1 MKRTFQ
7 RDHLERIK
15 RRQSGYRVLLLALSL
30 NLLLQPLAVE
40 LPIINSI
47 GPIALALVILLCLI
61 RNSALQARKQLM
73 FRLGGL
79 AIFSELI
86 WLCTVYL
93 HMPWMLHLAIPR
105 LIIWSLFIGL
115 FLLRMTR
122 ALMREPYVTPSVV
135 MGAAAGYLLI
145 GYFGALLLNT
155 LLLWQP
161 EAFNLALLPPAVDPL
176 REPTRTFP
184 ALLMASLGSLTT
196 TGTSITLPNQLLGS
210 TASLVIA
217 LLGQLYVAVLIA
229 LVLGRFR
236 QRRVR

>member
-1 MKRTFQ
+1 
-7 RDHLERIK
+7 
-15 RRQSGYRVLLLALSL
+15 
-30 NLLLQPLAVE
+30 
-40 LPIINSI
+40 
-47 GPIALALVILLCLI
+47 
-61 RNSALQARKQLM
+61 
-73 FRLGGL
+73 
-79 AIFSELI
+79 
-86 WLCTVYL
+86 
-93 HMPWMLHLAIPR
+93 
-105 LIIWSLFIGL
+105 
-115 FLLRMTR
+115 
-122 ALMREPYVTPSVV
+122 

>member
-1 MKRTFQ
+1 
-7 RDHLERIK
+7 
-15 RRQSGYRVLLLALSL
+15 
-30 NLLLQPLAVE
+30 
-40 LPIINSI
+40 
-47 GPIALALVILLCLI
+47 
-61 RNSALQARKQLM
+61 
-73 FRLGGL
+73 
-79 AIFSELI
+79 
-86 WLCTVYL
+86 
-93 HMPWMLHLAIPR
+93 MLHLAIPR

-236 QRRVR
+236 QRRVL